1 MMSCSRCNLLA
12 WLLPIALWAATCVI
26 SHHLNGQTP
35 VNPQSTP
42 RQIREGEMVEFVG
55 ALELSGDR
63 AVFYP
68 QEGGEPL
75 RLLENLALERV
86 TRLLRETHAERQW
99 LVSGEIT
106 EYRGANFL
114 LLHKAVQR
122 ATPSTK

>member
-1 MMSCSRCNLLA
+1 MPSSRYNLLA
-12 WLLPIALWAATCVI
+12 WLLPFALWAGTCVI
-26 SHHLNGQTP
+26 THQLNGQTP
-35 VNPQSTP
+35 AKPQTPP
-42 RQIREGEMVEFVG
+42 RQIREGEVVEFVG

-68 QEGGEPL
+68 QDGGEPL

-106 EYRGANFL
+106 EYRGANYL

-122 ATPSTK
+122 AVTSKK

>member
-1 MMSCSRCNLLA
+1 MPYSRCNLVA
-12 WLLPIALWAATCVI
+12 WLLPIALWVATCVVTQ
-26 SHHLNGQTP
+26 HLNGQTP
-35 VNPQSTP
+35 VKPSAPP
-42 RQIREGEMVEFVG
+42 RQIREGEKVEFVG

-68 QEGGEPL
+68 QDGGEPL

-106 EYRGANFL
+106 EYRGANYL

-122 ATPSTK
+122 AAPSKK